1 MRKLSKSRFFV
12 GALFGSLVLGAC
24 NKNAPQQSLVT
35 SFSDSRGINVIQTTP
50 ENGAANVPLD
60 ADFSIILD
68 EKVDAYSAIPENF
81 EIFNTSGD
89 RIGAKLVSTKFIQ
102 HPQDPSRV
110 VSKISVALPGGVY
123 LLPNNTYTFHWGETN
138 PEIITSEN
146 VAAFGIQSIY
156 LAPLRAGSI
165 EFSTGDTFTNSPGA
179 SNHLEVLSMSPG
191 RALGRGSSFEF
202 SASLGDVFNRSGR
215 NSYLTVRPK
224 SEIRI
229 HFSEPIVD
237 LGSEYSLEMN
247 GFSELPPTPIDQFGH
262 MGVFTFSKDIKFSDV
277 FIDAADSTYN
287 QWINFR
293 NSLSNRLRGKVRTEN
308 GRRTLIFELDPSCEP
323 ASLCQYPEW
332 PGSVVVVV
340 LRDLRSWQTQKT
352 LVDNTYISGFIH
364 FPGFRFDSGII
375 FDSIFGNAGGSGS

>member
-1 MRKLSKSRFFV
+1 MRKLSKSRSFV
-12 GALFGSLVLGAC
+12 GALFGSLALGAC
-24 NKNAPQQSLVT
+24 TNNAPQQSFIP
-35 SFSDSRGINVIQTTP
+35 SFSEFQSINVIQTSP
-50 ENGAANVPLD
+50 ENAATGVPLD
-60 ADFSIILD
+60 TDFSIILD

-81 EIFNTSGD
+81 EIFNSSGD
-89 RIGAKLVSTKFIQ
+89 RVGAKLVSTKFVQ
-102 HPQDPSRV
+102 HPQDPNRV

-138 PEIITSEN
+138 PEIITGEN
-146 VAAFGIQSIY
+146 ANAFGIQSIY
-156 LAPLRAGSI
+156 LAPLRAGSV
-165 EFSTGDTFTNSPGA
+165 EFTTGDQFINRPGS

-202 SASLGDVFNRSGR
+202 NASLGDVFNRSGSS
-215 NSYLTVRPK
+215 SYLTVRPK

-237 LGSEYSLEMN
+237 LGSEYSLETN

-323 ASLCQYPEW
+323 TSLCQYPEW

-340 LRDLRSWQTQKT
+340 LRDLRSWQTEKT

-364 FPGFRFDSGII
+364 FPGFRFDSGVI
-375 FDSIFGNAGGSGS
+375 FDSIFGNAGGSGL

>member
-1 MRKLSKSRFFV
+1 MRILSKWMIFGNV
-12 GALFGSLVLGAC
+12 LLGSLILSSC
-24 NKNAPQQSLVT
+24 KNNASQQSLVT

-50 ENGAANVPLD
+50 VNAATDVPLD
-60 ADFSIILD
+60 TDFSIILD

-81 EIFNTSGD
+81 EIFNASGD
-89 RIGAKLVSTKFIQ
+89 RVGAKLVSTKFIQ
-102 HPQDPSRV
+102 HPQDPNRV

-123 LLPNNTYTFHWGETN
+123 LLPNDTYTFHWGETN
-138 PEIITSEN
+138 PEIITGEN
-146 VAAFGIQSIY
+146 ANAFGIQSVD

-165 EFSTGDTFTNSPGA
+165 EFTTGDQFTNRPGT

-191 RALGRGSSFEF
+191 RALGRGSSFNF
-202 SASLGDVFNRSGR
+202 SASLGDVFNRSGGS
-215 NSYLTVRPK
+215 SYLTVRPK

-237 LGSEYSLEMN
+237 LGSEYALEMN
-247 GFSELPPTPIDQFGH
+247 GFSELAPTPIDQFGH

-277 FIDAADSTYN
+277 FIDSADSTYN
-287 QWINFR
+287 QWIEFR

-308 GRRTLIFELDPSCEP
+308 GRRTLIFELDSSCEP

-340 LRDLRSWQTQKT
+340 LRDLKSWQTEKT

-364 FPGFRFDSGII
+364 FPGFRFDSGVI